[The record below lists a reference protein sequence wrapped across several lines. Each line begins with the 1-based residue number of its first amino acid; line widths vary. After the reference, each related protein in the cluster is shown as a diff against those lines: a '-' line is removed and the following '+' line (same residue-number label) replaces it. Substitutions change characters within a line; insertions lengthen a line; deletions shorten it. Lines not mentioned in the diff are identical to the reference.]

1 MLRVLLFFGIII
13 SSVFVAHY
21 FTKNI
26 INKQSPIQI
35 VDLGPS
41 LWDFT
46 LIDHKNQ
53 IFDSKTLLGKPTLVY
68 FGFTFC
74 PDLCPVALEKM
85 SKVLAELNKHNLTT
99 QGLFITIDPPRDN
112 TQELKGYLKS
122 FNNNIIGLTGS
133 PVEID
138 KVAKTFKVYYAYD
151 DKSDPENYL
160 INHSSFIYAIN
171 SKGQLIKTFSPDE
184 SAEEILN
191 FTKTNLH

>member
-1 MLRVLLFFGIII
+1 MLRSILFLGIII

-21 FTKNI
+21 FTKGI
-26 INKQSPIQI
+26 ISKQAPIQI

-46 LIDHKNQ
+46 LTDHDNQ
-53 IFDSKTLLGKPTLVY
+53 IFDSKTLLGKTTLVY
-68 FGFTFC
+68 FGFTFSPDSC
-74 PDLCPVALEKM
+74 PAALGKM
-85 SKVLAELNKHNLTT
+85 SKVLAELNKHDLTI
-99 QGLFITIDPPRDN
+99 QGLFITIDSARDN
-112 TQELKGYLKS
+112 TQEIKEYLKS
-122 FNNNIIGLTGS
+122 FNHNIIGLTGN
-133 PVEID
+133 PIEID
-138 KVAKTFKVYYAYD
+138 KVAKTFKVHYAYD

-171 SKGQLIKTFSPDE
+171 SKGQLIKTFSPND